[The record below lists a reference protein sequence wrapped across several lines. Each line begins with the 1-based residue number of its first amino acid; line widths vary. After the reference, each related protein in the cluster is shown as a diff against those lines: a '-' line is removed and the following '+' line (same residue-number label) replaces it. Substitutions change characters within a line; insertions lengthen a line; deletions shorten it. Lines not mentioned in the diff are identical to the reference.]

1 MGDAWKKLIF
11 IALSYAGYVFIG
23 YGVTRDQFPMLIGAF
38 ALLFALLVTAKS
50 FVRSFT
56 VSQLITVGV
65 LFRLSLL
72 ISSPELSDDFFRFI
86 WDGRILIAGGNP
98 YEHLPTVLIG
108 ADEVLKIGLTPEL
121 FQGLNSKQYFTVYPP
136 VSQVVYGLGA
146 FLGGDSIA
154 GSIFWMRIVL
164 LLAEIGV
171 MVILAKLLA
180 HLKRPVH
187 WLMWYTWNPLVIV
200 ETVGNLHFEGLM
212 LFFILLAIF
221 LALKDKLM
229 LSAVALGLAV
239 STKLIPLML
248 VPFFFYH
255 WGWKKWFLWAPL
267 VGITVLIT
275 FLPFLSLELIQKF
288 GSSVDLYFQSFEFN
302 ASIYYLVREM
312 GFLVMDYNIIQT
324 AGPILSL
331 ITGIG
336 LLVLA
341 FQSRWL
347 QKDLFS
353 KLVLGLMIYYA
364 MATTIHPWY
373 MITLVG
379 LGVLSRWF
387 FPITWSL
394 LIVLSYSHYWGGGFQ
409 ENYWFIGIEYLLL
422 ILALFFEKKI
432 WHFMQMDQP
441 TIENNEINIE
451 H

>member
-1 MGDAWKKLIF
+1 
-11 IALSYAGYVFIG
+11 
-23 YGVTRDQFPMLIGAF
+23 
-38 ALLFALLVTAKS
+38 
-50 FVRSFT
+50 

-98 YEHLPTVLIG
+98 YAHLPSVLNG
-108 ADEVLKIGLTPEL
+108 AEEVIETGLTPEL
-121 FQGLNSKQYFTVYPP
+121 YQGLNSKQYYTVYPP

-154 GSIFWMRIVL
+154 GSIFWMRVIL

-171 MVILAKLLA
+171 MVILAKLLT
-180 HLKRPVH
+180 HLNRPVH
-187 WLMWYTWNPLVIV
+187 WLMWYAWNPLVIV

-212 LFFILLAIF
+212 LFFILLAIL
-221 LALKDKLM
+221 LAIKDRLI
-229 LSAVALGLAV
+229 LSAMALGLAV

-255 WGWKKWFLWAPL
+255 WEWKKWLVWAPL
-267 VGITVLIT
+267 VGITVLLT
-275 FLPFLSLELIQKF
+275 FSPFLSVELIQKF

-302 ASIYYLVREM
+302 ASIYYLVREI
-312 GFLVMDYNIIQT
+312 GFLVMDYNIIQA

-331 ITGIG
+331 ITGLG

-341 FQSRWL
+341 FQSKWL
-347 QKDLFS
+347 QNDLFS

-364 MATTIHPWY
+364 MATTVHPWY

-394 LIVLSYSHYWGGGFQ
+394 LIILSYSHYWGGGFE
-409 ENYWFIGIEYLLL
+409 ENYWIIGIEYLLL
-422 ILALFFEKKI
+422 ILALFFENKL
-432 WHFMQMDQP
+432 WHFMQIDQP
-441 TIENNEINIE
+441 KIENNEVHSE